1 MSLYRGK
8 STNEADLV
16 AGRYVGES
24 EIVERLSKLEE
35 DSGWI
40 NVKSFQNG
48 AGNWQNGSSP
58 VRYRKIG
65 KIVYLNGLLASGTT
79 GVQFTLPE
87 GFRPSGKYNCFIV
100 RYGTGTGRVFINYN
114 SENGDVYIENA
125 VKGNETSLMC
135 ISFIADN

>member
-16 AGRYVGES
+16 AGRYADEG
-24 EIVERLSKLEE
+24 EIVERLNKLEE
-35 DSGWI
+35 DTGWI

-48 AGNWQNGSSP
+48 AANWQNGSSP

-65 KIVYLNGLLASGTT
+65 KIVYLNGLLQSGTT

-114 SENGDVYIENA
+114 NENGDVYIENA

-135 ISFIADN
+135 ISFVADN